1 MQLIRCNNYQ
11 SWAYKSD
18 EACILVDPWMSE
30 SQEIPGARWLLY
42 REKTSDHYF
51 LRYNLIDKV
60 THLVITAHFS
70 DHLDPESLKYFD
82 KGIKIFTT
90 KHASHALSK
99 LGFTNIIIVN
109 AGDKFDINDM
119 TLEIEEAGKPY
130 NTSSFAYYLH
140 SNGKTVFHEPHT
152 INKNFVSKYPIE
164 VLISTTDLVK
174 VFGMVMVSMSY
185 NKLRK
190 IIDRNHV
197 EYLAPTGSKPSHSKG
212 LLSWVLYIKEENQN
226 VLSDDYRVCSNS
238 YDSFVI

>member
-1 MQLIRCNNYQ
+1 M
-11 SWAYKSD
+11 A
-18 EACILVDPWMSE
+18 
-30 SQEIPGARWLLY
+30 
-42 REKTSDHYF
+42 T
-51 LRYNLIDKV
+51 
-60 THLVITAHFS
+60 
-70 DHLDPESLKYFD
+70 
-82 KGIKIFTT
+82 
-90 KHASHALSK
+90 
-99 LGFTNIIIVN
+99 
-109 AGDKFDINDM
+109 GDKFDINDM

-190 IIDRNHV
+190 IIDKTMLSIAQQDQTIPLKRSSF
-197 EYLAPTGSKPSHSKG
+197 TGFI
-212 LLSWVLYIKEENQN
+212 YKEENQN